1 MRDLPCPCCGFV
13 TLECEYGLY
22 DICPLCGW
30 EDDAVQ
36 LANPTSEGGANS
48 ISLAD
53 AQTSLLNKYPIAV
66 RLAGGFRRGL
76 GWRPLD
82 ANDIEAANVLKSVK
96 YWHTIAV
103 RWESE
108 AYWSVTGTTDVTDRN
123 YR

>member
-13 TLECEYGLY
+13 TLKCEYGSY
-22 DICPLCGW
+22 YICPLCGW

-53 AQTSLLNKYPIAV
+53 AQMSLLNEYPITV

-82 ANDIEAANVLKSVK
+82 ANDLEAANVLKTVK
-96 YWHTIAV
+96 HWHTIAV
-103 RWESE
+103 RFESE
-108 AYWSVTGTTDVTDRN
+108 AYWLVNGTNDVKV
-123 YR
+123 